1 MKRAYQFLFPK
12 RFLMLEA
19 RLDGRTVSPLMHESP
34 ILTPFQTSIVALWLL
49 PPSASS
55 NGFCLAT
62 S

>member
-12 RFLMLEA
+12 RFLLLEA
-19 RLDGRTVSPLMHESP
+19 RLDRRTVSPLMHESGT
-34 ILTPFQTSIVALWLL
+34 LTPLQTNIVALWLL